1 VRFPL
6 SLRLPVVDI
15 KRETEMQARSGMAVL
30 LPMSLMLLVACGG
43 GGGGGPTGPGP
54 VPDPDPDPVPPS
66 SPVVYLAAQDEAGVL
81 NLYLADADDPGTS
94 VQLNP
99 ALPAA
104 GVIDSFALSPANDRV
119 VYIADQDTAGQFELY
134 SVEFTDPGTAVKL
147 NADLVADA
155 DVVEFNISPDGSQVI
170 YSADQDTLSVR
181 ELYLVDFAAP
191 ATSTKLNSPLVQNGD
206 VSVEITFSPD
216 GTQVLYAADQD
227 TSGLFELYL
236 VDPAVPGVTVKVNGP
251 FPATTTLRTGALF
264 SPDGSWILY
273 GADPDTETVSELYV
287 VATATPGTATKVN
300 PPYSGDSDL
309 CNWKFSPDST
319 RIVYCADED
328 TAGVLELYLVDIGA
342 LGVSAKLNP
351 PLVSGGDVEAG
362 FAFSADS
369 SFLAYRADQD
379 TDETREL
386 YRVDLASPGVA
397 EKVNS
402 ALPDFGGGVTGDVF
416 AFRIRPDNLA
426 ITYSADQVTN
436 GIIELFEVDVS
447 DPGVSTK
454 VNPDLAGSTA
464 HPFEY
469 SADGTRLVYAADQD
483 TSGEAEL
490 YVVEVAALGAATK
503 VSSPLV
509 TGGTVQEFRI
519 PR

>member
-1 VRFPL
+1 
-6 SLRLPVVDI
+6 
-15 KRETEMQARSGMAVL
+15 
-30 LPMSLMLLVACGG
+30 
-43 GGGGGPTGPGP
+43 
-54 VPDPDPDPVPPS
+54 
-66 SPVVYLAAQDEAGVL
+66 
-81 NLYLADADDPGTS
+81 
-94 VQLNP
+94 
-99 ALPAA
+99 
-104 GVIDSFALSPANDRV
+104 
-119 VYIADQDTAGQFELY
+119 
-134 SVEFTDPGTAVKL
+134 
-147 NADLVADA
+147 
-155 DVVEFNISPDGSQVI
+155 
-170 YSADQDTLSVR
+170 
-181 ELYLVDFAAP
+181 
-191 ATSTKLNSPLVQNGD
+191 
-206 VSVEITFSPD
+206 
-216 GTQVLYAADQD
+216 
-227 TSGLFELYL
+227 
-236 VDPAVPGVTVKVNGP
+236 VPGVAAKVNGP

-273 GADPDTETVSELYV
+273 AADPDTETVSELYV
-287 VATATPGTATKVN
+287 VATANPGTATKVN
-300 PPYSGDSDL
+300 PPYSGDSDV

-369 SFLAYRADQD
+369 SFVAYRADQD

-402 ALPDFGGGVTGDVF
+402 ALPDFGAGVTGDVF
-416 AFRIRPDNLA
+416 AFRIRPDDLA
-426 ITYSADQVTN
+426 ITYSADQLTN
-436 GIIELFEVDVS
+436 GVIELYEVDVS
-447 DPGVSTK
+447 DPGVSTR

-490 YVVEVAALGAATK
+490 YVVEVADLGTATK
-503 VSSPLV
+503 VNSPLV
-509 TGGTVQEFRI
+509 TGGAVQDFRI

>member
-1 VRFPL
+1 
-6 SLRLPVVDI
+6 
-15 KRETEMQARSGMAVL
+15 M
-30 LPMSLMLLVACGG
+30 LMVLVACGG
-43 GGGGGPTGPGP
+43 GGGGGAAGPGP
-54 VPDPDPDPVPPS
+54 GPGPGGGGSGGGGGGDPVPPS

-81 NLYLADADDPGTS
+81 NLYLADADDPGTT

-104 GVIDSFALSPANDRV
+104 GVIDSFALSPSNDRV
-119 VYIADQDTAGQFELY
+119 VYIADQDTAGRFELY
-134 SVEFTDPGTAVKL
+134 SVEFTDPGTSVKL
-147 NADLVADA
+147 NANLPADSDVAI
-155 DVVEFNISPDGSQVI
+155 FQISPDGSQVI
-170 YSADQDTLSVR
+170 YVADQDMQNVD
-181 ELYLVDFAAP
+181 ELYLVDIATP
-191 ATSTKLNSPLVQNGD
+191 ATPTKLNSPLVENGD
-206 VSVEITFSPD
+206 VADEIAFSPD
-216 GTQVLYAADQD
+216 GTRVLYAADQD
-227 TSGLFELYL
+227 INGLFEEYL
-236 VDPAVPGVTVKVNGP
+236 ADPAVPGVTVKVNGP

-287 VATATPGTATKVN
+287 VATANPGTATKVN
-300 PPYSGDSDL
+300 PPYSGDSDV

-319 RIVYCADED
+319 RIAYCADED
-328 TAGVLELYLVDIGA
+328 TAGVQELYLVDIGA

-369 SFLAYRADQD
+369 SFVAYRADQD

-386 YRVDLASPGVA
+386 YRVDLASPGVT

-416 AFRIRPDNLA
+416 AFRIRPDDLA

-436 GIIELFEVDVS
+436 GVIELFEVDVS
-447 DPGVSTK
+447 DPGVSIR

-464 HPFEY
+464 QPFEY
-469 SADGTRLVYAADQD
+469 SADGMRLVYAADQD